1 MSQDL
6 FRRVRSLLLDHIR
19 LLNQHSLGD
28 THVQDAEAIVD
39 EINILLQSDE
49 LKIIEQHIDDA
60 ERKLVSEDIAEEI
73 LNGKYCVGGNCE
85 D

>member
-6 FRRVRSLLLDHIR
+6 FRRVRSLLQDHVR

-28 THVQDAEAIVD
+28 THVQDAEGIID

-49 LKIIEQHIDDA
+49 LKSIEQRIDDA
-60 ERKLVSEDIAEEI
+60 ERKLISEDLADEI
-73 LNGKYCVGGNCE
+73 INGKYCIGGNCE

>member
-19 LLNQHSLGD
+19 LLNQHRLGD

-39 EINILLQSDE
+39 EINILLQSDD
-49 LKIIEQHIDDA
+49 LKIIEQRIDDA
-60 ERKLVSEDIAEEI
+60 ERKIISEDLADEI
-73 LNGKYCVGGNCE
+73 INGKYCVGGNCE

>member
-6 FRRVRSLLLDHIR
+6 FRRVRSLLQDHVR

-28 THVQDAEAIVD
+28 IHVEEAEGIID

-49 LKIIEQHIDDA
+49 VKNIEHQIDEA
-60 ERKLVSEDIAEEI
+60 ERKLISEDLAQEI
-73 LNGKYCVGGNCE
+73 ISGKYCVGGNCE

>member
-19 LLNQHSLGD
+19 LLNQHRLGD

-39 EINILLQSDE
+39 EINMLLQSDD

-60 ERKLVSEDIAEEI
+60 ERKIISEDLADEI
-73 LNGKYCVGGNCE
+73 INGKYCVGGNCE

>member
-6 FRRVRSLLLDHIR
+6 FRRVRSLLQDHVR
-19 LLNQHSLGD
+19 LLNQRSLGD
-28 THVQDAEAIVD
+28 THVEEAEGIID

-49 LKIIEQHIDDA
+49 VKNIEHQIDEA

>member
-19 LLNQHSLGD
+19 LLNQHRLGD

-39 EINILLQSDE
+39 EINILLQSDD
-49 LKIIEQHIDDA
+49 LKIIEQRIDDA
-60 ERKLVSEDIAEEI
+60 ERKVISEDLADEI
-73 LNGKYCVGGNCE
+73 INGKYCVGGNCE

>member
-19 LLNQHSLGD
+19 LLNQHRLGD

-39 EINILLQSDE
+39 EINILLQSDD
-49 LKIIEQHIDDA
+49 LKIIEQRIDDA

-73 LNGKYCVGGNCE
+73 LSGKYCVGGNCE

>member
-19 LLNQHSLGD
+19 LLNQHRLGD

-39 EINILLQSDE
+39 EINMLLQSDD
-49 LKIIEQHIDDA
+49 LKIIEQRIDDA
-60 ERKLVSEDIAEEI
+60 ERKIISEDLADEI
-73 LNGKYCVGGNCE
+73 INGKYCVGGNCE

>member
-19 LLNQHSLGD
+19 LLNQHRLGD

-39 EINILLQSDE
+39 EINMLLQSDD

-60 ERKLVSEDIAEEI
+60 ERKVISEDLADEI
-73 LNGKYCVGGNCE
+73 INGKYCVGGNCE

>member
-6 FRRVRSLLLDHIR
+6 FKRTRSLLLDHIR
-19 LLNQHSLGD
+19 LLNEHRLGD
-28 THVQDAEAIVD
+28 THVDDAQALVD

-49 LKIIEQHIDDA
+49 LKQIEQRIDDA
-60 ERKLVSEDIAEEI
+60 ERKIVSEDLAEEI
-73 LNGKYCVGGNCE
+73 LNAKYCVGGHCE

>member
-19 LLNQHSLGD
+19 LLNEHRLGD
-28 THVQDAEAIVD
+28 THVQDAEAIID
-39 EINILLQSDE
+39 EINILLQSDD
-49 LKIIEQHIDDA
+49 LKIIEQRIDDA
-60 ERKLVSEDIAEEI
+60 ERKIISEDLADEI
-73 LNGKYCVGGNCE
+73 INGKYCVGGNCE

>member
-19 LLNQHSLGD
+19 LLNEHRLGD

-39 EINILLQSDE
+39 EINILLQSDD
-49 LKIIEQHIDDA
+49 LKIIEQRIDDA
-60 ERKLVSEDIAEEI
+60 ERKIISEDLADEI
-73 LNGKYCVGGNCE
+73 INGKYCVGGNCE

>member
-6 FRRVRSLLLDHIR
+6 FRRVRSLLQDHVR
-19 LLNQHSLGD
+19 LLNQYSLGD
-28 THVQDAEAIVD
+28 IHVEEAEGIID

-49 LKIIEQHIDDA
+49 VKNIEHQIDEA
-60 ERKLVSEDIAEEI
+60 ERKLISEDLANEI
-73 LNGKYCVGGNCE
+73 INGKYCVGGNCE

>member
-6 FRRVRSLLLDHIR
+6 FKRTRSLLLDHIR
-19 LLNQHSLGD
+19 LLNEHRLGD
-28 THVQDAEAIVD
+28 THVDDAQALID

-49 LKIIEQHIDDA
+49 LKQIEQRIDDA
-60 ERKLVSEDIAEEI
+60 ERKIVSEDLAEEI
-73 LNGKYCVGGNCE
+73 LNAKYCVGGHCE

>member
-6 FRRVRSLLLDHIR
+6 FKRTRSLLLDHIR
-19 LLNQHSLGD
+19 LLNEHRLGD
-28 THVQDAEAIVD
+28 THVDDAQALVD

-49 LKIIEQHIDDA
+49 LKHIEQRIDDA
-60 ERKLVSEDIAEEI
+60 ERKIVSEDLAEEI
-73 LNGKYCVGGNCE
+73 LNAKYCVGGHCE